1 MKKCYT
7 LGMEI
12 ESKFTVLDTE
22 TFERLRGL
30 KAIGAYTL
38 KEPATKV
45 VTDTYLDTAEGLLQQ
60 GGLACRT
67 RHDHTR
73 GTWLGT
79 VKGLGEAEDGLHQ
92 REEFEV
98 PIMPS
103 APPRNWPRSE
113 ARDRAMSLS
122 QGHPFLDLFTIRQT
136 RHILNVYLK
145 TQRVAELSLDEV
157 NFKSGGEQ
165 TPTWELEIELK
176 DQGTLD
182 DLRAL
187 KEGLAEYNLQPESK
201 SKFERG
207 LALAHAVV

>member
-1 MKKCYT
+1 
-7 LGMEI
+7 MEI
-12 ESKFTVLDTE
+12 EAKFTVPDKDT
-22 TFERLRGL
+22 FDRLHGL

-38 KEPATKV
+38 KEPNTKL
-45 VTDTYLDTAEGLLQQ
+45 VTDTYLDTADGLLRQ
-60 GGLACRT
+60 GGLACRM
-67 RHDHTR
+67 RHDHNR
-73 GTWLGT
+73 GTWLGA
-79 VKGLGEAEDGLHQ
+79 VKGLGGAEDGLHQ

-113 ARDRAMSLS
+113 ARDRAVSLS
-122 QGHPFLDLFTIRQT
+122 QGHPFLNLFDIRQT

-145 TQRVAELSLDEV
+145 NERVAEFSLDEV
-157 NFKSGGEQ
+157 TFKSGGEQ

-176 DQGTLD
+176 GQGTLD

-187 KEGLAEYNLQPESK
+187 KEGLAEYNLQPEAK

-207 LALAHAVV
+207 LALAQAVI